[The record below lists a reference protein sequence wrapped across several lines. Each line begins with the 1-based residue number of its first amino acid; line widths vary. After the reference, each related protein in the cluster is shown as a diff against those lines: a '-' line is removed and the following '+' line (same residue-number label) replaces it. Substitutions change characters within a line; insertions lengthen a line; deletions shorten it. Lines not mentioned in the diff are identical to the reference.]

1 MILYFTQEPEPVLK
15 HTLKFI
21 RTQEDDDFMA
31 NLDKM
36 MAEDFQVS

>member
-1 MILYFTQEPEPVLK
+1 MIFSQEPEPVLK

-31 NLDKM
+31 NLDRM
-36 MAEDFQVS
+36 MLEDFQVS